1 MLFFYQKIFLPE
13 FVCHHTDRAAM
24 LNSLEV
30 RAPFLGTKVI
40 KFANSLPIDMKVKG
54 ETLKWILK
62 EICKRKNFPRSIF
75 AQKKQGFALPIA
87 RWMKS
92 KLLPHLEE
100 LKKFDGYENNLINRE
115 CLEFLVDNHIKN
127 RSNFSR
133 ILYNFM
139 VFNAWRKKYP
149 NLSFS

>member
-40 KFANSLPIDMKVKG
+40 KFANNLPIDMKVKG

-62 EICKRKNFPRSIF
+62 EIPDNASSFYDSLLILFKGKTFFFGTSIGILAWLTTLISLMARRALGALGRSI
-75 AQKKQGFALPIA
+75 L
-87 RWMKS
+87 RT
-92 KLLPHLEE
+92 L
-100 LKKFDGYENNLINRE
+100 
-115 CLEFLVDNHIKN
+115 
-127 RSNFSR
+127 
-133 ILYNFM
+133 
-139 VFNAWRKKYP
+139 
-149 NLSFS
+149 